1 MRTAKSKSL
10 LEVNQS
16 SECPECGTK
25 TITQTRGERFC
36 KNCGIIIQKHR
47 IQAQETRSFSKKEAE
62 KQKRTGTTITPEHG
76 DKGFTTTIGYSNE
89 LSKLSNVEKM
99 GQYKRLRKWQNRFT
113 GKKRTRGKDSN
124 ILRRVA
130 SQKNIDQ
137 KTLRRAAT
145 VLNQF
150 KEKIDNPTLLR
161 EAVAAA
167 SLHLA
172 TREAGNTVLMQDL
185 ADEAGT
191 EKGKIGKAYR
201 KIIRELDIG
210 YIPFELPDII
220 FRYANRVELTN
231 SAKLRAHELSK
242 KVQEENT
249 LSSRNPS
256 TLLASCLY
264 IGALLEGDKRTQEE
278 IGEAVGV
285 TKTTIRKGY
294 KDIAEQFGIED
305 EIEEKSH

>member
-1 MRTAKSKSL
+1 
-10 LEVNQS
+10 
-16 SECPECGTK
+16 
-25 TITQTRGERFC
+25 
-36 KNCGIIIQKHR
+36 
-47 IQAQETRSFSKKEAE
+47 
-62 KQKRTGTTITPEHG
+62 
-76 DKGFTTTIGYSNE
+76 
-89 LSKLSNVEKM
+89 M
-99 GQYKRLRKWQNRFT
+99 GQYKRLRKRQNRFT
-113 GKKRTRGKDSN
+113 EKKRTKGKDSN